1 MKLKIRIKSPKKIDI
16 EDLLNFLAK
25 ELNINENI
33 ELLVAYNESLLD
45 HLSNNKI
52 EYKALLHTPVKD
64 HYVLYIKE
72 DVSSIQYIICH
83 EMVHLQQYERG
94 DLQLSSDL
102 KTISWKGQ
110 TYSNQCDYEDR
121 EWEQEAFS
129 KEGALWKK
137 YKRFK
142 KKQDETTSN

>member
-52 EYKALLHTPVKD
+52 EYKALLHAPVKD

-102 KTISWKGQ
+102 KTIS
-110 TYSNQCDYEDR
+110 
-121 EWEQEAFS
+121 
-129 KEGALWKK
+129 
-137 YKRFK
+137 
-142 KKQDETTSN
+142 